1 MEAMDFTF
9 AVFHLSPP
17 CCVCMAWSNFAAP
30 SNMEAM
36 VVTAAVSQLAQLPF
50 CLPKSEAPL
59 NMFDMS
65 VTAAVFHKFV
75 DEVGMF
81 WSNFAASSN
90 MEAMVSTAA
99 VLHLVIEPCPKLITR
114 VLMFWSNAAAPLN
127 MEAMVSTRTVS
138 HSVMSWLNAA
148 APSNMEAMDF
158 TFAVF
163 HLSPPCCVCMAW
175 SNFAAPLN
183 MEAMVVTA
191 AVFQS
196 LTALLNSAAPSNMEA
211 MVVTAAV
218 SQLAQLPFCLPKSE
232 APLNMFDMSVTA
244 AVFHKFV
251 DEVGMFWSN
260 FAASL
265 NMEAMFSTRAVFQE
279 EMSLLN

>member
-1 MEAMDFTF
+1 
-9 AVFHLSPP
+9 
-17 CCVCMAWSNFAAP
+17 
-30 SNMEAM
+30 
-36 VVTAAVSQLAQLPF
+36 
-50 CLPKSEAPL
+50 
-59 NMFDMS
+59 
-65 VTAAVFHKFV
+65 
-75 DEVGMF
+75 
-81 WSNFAASSN
+81 
-90 MEAMVSTAA
+90 
-99 VLHLVIEPCPKLITR
+99 
-114 VLMFWSNAAAPLN
+114 
-127 MEAMVSTRTVS
+127 
-138 HSVMSWLNAA
+138 
-148 APSNMEAMDF
+148 MDF

-260 FAASL
+260 FAASSNMEAMVFTAAVLHLVIEPCPKLITRVLMFWSNAAAPL
-265 NMEAMFSTRAVFQE
+265 NMEAMVVTAAVFQ
-279 EMSLLN
+279 SLTALLNSAAPSNME